1 MSIDFT
7 ITDAQISETLSKII
21 PQIVTE
27 SSPQKIIL
35 FGSAARN
42 DSKKFNDI
50 DLLIIVKDGVHR
62 RKTAQHLYKTIRSG
76 VIPVDFVVATET
88 DIDLYRSVKG
98 YVYFKALKEGVIL
111 YEAQG
116 GVEPHTS
123 TPV

>member
-7 ITDAQISETLSKII
+7 ISDTQVAEILGKII
-21 PQIVTE
+21 PQIVVE
-27 SSPQKIIL
+27 ISPQKIIL
-35 FGSAARN
+35 FGSVARN
-42 DSKKFNDI
+42 DTKKFNDI

-62 RKTAQHLYKTIRSG
+62 RKTAQHLYKSIRSG
-76 VIPVDFVVATET
+76 AIPVDFVVATET

-111 YEAQG
+111 YEAHG

>member
-7 ITDAQISETLSKII
+7 ISDAQVSETLSKII

-76 VIPVDFVVATET
+76 AVPVDFVVATET
-88 DIDLYRSVKG
+88 DIELYRSTKG
-98 YVYFKALKEGVIL
+98 YVYFKALKEGVLL
-111 YEAQG
+111 YEK
-116 GVEPHTS
+116 
-123 TPV
+123 